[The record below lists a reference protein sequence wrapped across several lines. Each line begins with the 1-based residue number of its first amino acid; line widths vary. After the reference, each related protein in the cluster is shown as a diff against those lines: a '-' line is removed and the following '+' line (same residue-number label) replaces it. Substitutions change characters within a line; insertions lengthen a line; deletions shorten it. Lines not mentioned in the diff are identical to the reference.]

1 MYRAS
6 KPLPA
11 PNTQLK
17 SYNWATGM
25 KGDLLVSRSGSTKGE
40 SGNSKVKMA
49 HHQISLA
56 CSCHVSCG
64 SHYNAAYHYGE
75 LVNNISI
82 TVFLQKHTTL
92 YSNTHNEHLLPSRA
106 RSTMGNQ
113 GNWPSIVDQS
123 MHTCKYVVMMPIGV
137 VASEEL
143 GLRGRGCRRG
153 AALPHVTRPRSAAD
167 RSGSGHV
174 G

>member
-1 MYRAS
+1 MYCT
-6 KPLPA
+6 PLP
-11 PNTQLK
+11 NNNNMIFYFGVHLMCCYCQFLFT
-17 SYNWATGM
+17 
-25 KGDLLVSRSGSTKGE
+25 V
-40 SGNSKVKMA
+40 
-49 HHQISLA
+49 ISLA
-56 CSCHVSCG
+56 LAVHSNSRHVSCG

-143 GLRGRGCRRG
+143 GLRGRGCRR
-153 AALPHVTRPRSAAD
+153 
-167 RSGSGHV
+167 
-174 G
+174 